1 MVFFVRVIPDRAP
14 SVHKTFAKWQWRRRI
29 VALAAAYALAL
40 SALIGTFGAAR
51 EAAAPA
57 IPGLIICHTDAAG
70 APPPDGG
77 TNGKLCTDSCCIGC
91 LMLMADLPP
100 PPAVATGRP
109 QSSVRALAPPP
120 VFSFTRTRQ
129 ARSHQ
134 SRGPPHAA

>member
-1 MVFFVRVIPDRAP
+1 LVPDRTL

-51 EAAAPA
+51 EAAAAPT
-57 IPGLIICHTDAAG
+57 IPGLITCHTDAAG

-100 PPAVATGRP
+100 PPAVAAGHP
-109 QSSVRALAPPP
+109 QSSLRKLALPPA
-120 VFSFTRTRQ
+120 FSFTGTRQ

-134 SRGPPHAA
+134 SRGPPYAA